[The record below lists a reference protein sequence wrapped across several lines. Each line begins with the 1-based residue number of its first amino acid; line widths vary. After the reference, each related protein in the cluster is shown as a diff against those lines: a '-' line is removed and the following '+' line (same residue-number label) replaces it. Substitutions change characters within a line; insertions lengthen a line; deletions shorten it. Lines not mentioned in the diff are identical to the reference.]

1 MGKTDGADLS
11 FLRMSW
17 SEEWTTYHLA
27 GQASFQ
33 PKAEST
39 LSILYR
45 YLTRQMMAATAGAVA
60 VLSAII
66 VLGNAFKQ
74 IFELLVNDELPIS
87 LIFKMVG
94 LLIPQALTFTMPW
107 GILVAALIVFGRMSQ
122 DLELQ
127 AIRAAGIGLIPLVAP
142 VILFGLFISGI
153 CFYNNAVLVPLT
165 LQKFKSVLLDI
176 GRDNPA
182 FLIRAGEAMDR
193 FPGYRIYI
201 GKKKGTDLTDINIWE
216 LDPAGIPRR
225 NIRAEKGSLSA
236 DLDDLSLTITLQ
248 KARQEERGEN
258 AADLNGIRAGL
269 SADQLPLKISLRSF
283 LNPDDM
289 KDIRIAALG
298 DLVKRLLAPV
308 EGFVDPKQIYPMLT
322 EMQKRI
328 SFALAPFTLLLVG
341 IPLGIRVQRKETSV
355 GVVISFFL
363 VMAYYAL
370 ILLAEG
376 LKNRGGAYPELIVWM
391 PNLILQGYGFFLL
404 WRANF
409 QQS

>member
-1 MGKTDGADLS
+1 M
-11 FLRMSW
+11 
-17 SEEWTTYHLA
+17 A
-27 GQASFQ
+27 GQAGVY
-33 PKAEST
+33 PKEPVR
-39 LSILYR
+39 ILYR
-45 YLTRQMMAATAGAVA
+45 YLTGQMMAATAGAVA
-60 VLSAII
+60 VLSLII

-127 AIRAAGIGLIPLVAP
+127 AIRAAGIGLVPLVAP
-142 VILFGLFISGI
+142 VILFGLFLSAV
-153 CFYNNAVLVPLT
+153 CFYNNAVVVPMT

-201 GKKKGTDLTDINIWE
+201 GKKNGTDLSDINIWE
-216 LDPAGIPRR
+216 LDPNGVPRR

-289 KDIRIAALG
+289 KDIRIAGLG
-298 DLVKRLLAPV
+298 DLTNRILSPV
-308 EGFVDPKQIYPMLT
+308 EGYVDPKQMYPMLT

-391 PNLILQGYGFFLL
+391 PNLLLQGYGFFLL

>member
-1 MGKTDGADLS
+1 MGKADGPDLS
-11 FLRMSW
+11 FLRVSW

-27 GQASFQ
+27 GQAGFQ
-33 PKAEST
+33 PKAKNP

-45 YLTRQMMAATAGAVA
+45 YLTGQMMAATAGAVA

-201 GKKKGTDLTDINIWE
+201 GKKNGTDLTDINIWE

-258 AADLNGIRAGL
+258 PADLNGIRAGL

-289 KDIRIAALG
+289 KDIRIAAMG
-298 DLVKRLLAPV
+298 DLAKRILSPV

>member
-1 MGKTDGADLS
+1 V
-11 FLRMSW
+11 
-17 SEEWTTYHLA
+17 A
-27 GQASFQ
+27 GQAGVY
-33 PKAEST
+33 PKEPVR
-39 LSILYR
+39 ILYR
-45 YLTRQMMAATAGAVA
+45 YLTGQMMAATAGAVA
-60 VLSAII
+60 VLSLII

-127 AIRAAGIGLIPLVAP
+127 AIRAAGIGLVPLVAP
-142 VILFGLFISGI
+142 VILFGLFLSAV
-153 CFYNNAVLVPLT
+153 CFYNNAVVVPMT

-201 GKKKGTDLTDINIWE
+201 GKKNGTDLTDINIWE
-216 LDPAGIPRR
+216 LDPNGLPRR

-289 KDIRIAALG
+289 KDIRIAGLG
-298 DLVKRLLAPV
+298 DLTNRILSPV
-308 EGFVDPKQIYPMLT
+308 EGYVDPKQMYPMLT

-391 PNLILQGYGFFLL
+391 PNLLLQGYGFFLL

>member
-1 MGKTDGADLS
+1 M
-11 FLRMSW
+11 
-17 SEEWTTYHLA
+17 A
-27 GQASFQ
+27 GQAGVY
-33 PKAEST
+33 PKEPVR
-39 LSILYR
+39 ILYR
-45 YLTRQMMAATAGAVA
+45 YLTGQMMAATAGAVA
-60 VLSAII
+60 VLSLII

-127 AIRAAGIGLIPLVAP
+127 AIRAAGIGLVPLVAP
-142 VILFGLFISGI
+142 VILFGLFLSAV
-153 CFYNNAVLVPLT
+153 CFYNNAVVVPLT

-201 GKKKGTDLTDINIWE
+201 GKKNGTDLSDINIWE
-216 LDPAGIPRR
+216 LDPNGVPRR

-289 KDIRIAALG
+289 KDIRIAGLG
-298 DLVKRLLAPV
+298 DLTNRILSPV
-308 EGFVDPKQIYPMLT
+308 EGYVDPKQMYPMLT

-391 PNLILQGYGFFLL
+391 PNLLLQGYGFFLL

>member
-1 MGKTDGADLS
+1 VSGL
-11 FLRMSW
+11 
-17 SEEWTTYHLA
+17 EEWTTHHVA
-27 GQASFQ
+27 GQAGVY
-33 PKAEST
+33 PKEPVR
-39 LSILYR
+39 ILYR
-45 YLTRQMMAATAGAVA
+45 YLTGQMMAATAGAVA
-60 VLSAII
+60 VLSLII

-127 AIRAAGIGLIPLVAP
+127 AIRAAGIGLVPLVAP
-142 VILFGLFISGI
+142 VILFGLFLSAV
-153 CFYNNAVLVPLT
+153 CFYNNAVVVPMT

-201 GKKKGTDLTDINIWE
+201 GKKNGTDLTDINIWE
-216 LDPAGIPRR
+216 LDPNGVPRR

-289 KDIRIAALG
+289 KDIRIAGLG
-298 DLVKRLLAPV
+298 DLTNRILSPV
-308 EGFVDPKQIYPMLT
+308 EGYVDPKQMYPMLT

-391 PNLILQGYGFFLL
+391 PNLLLQGYGFFLL

>member
-1 MGKTDGADLS
+1 MGWVIIVSERWTRTWALS
-11 FLRMSW
+11 QNQHNL
-17 SEEWTTYHLA
+17 L
-27 GQASFQ
+27 
-33 PKAEST
+33 K
-39 LSILYR
+39 ILYR
-45 YLTRQMMAATAGAVA
+45 YLTQQMLAVTATAVA
-60 VLSAII
+60 VLSLVL

-74 IFELLVNDELPIS
+74 LFELLVNDELPLS
-87 LIFKMVG
+87 FIFKMVG

-107 GILVAALIVFGRMSQ
+107 GILVGALIVFGRMSQ

-127 AIRAAGIGLIPLVAP
+127 AVRAAGIGLIPLVAP
-142 VILFGLFISGI
+142 VILFGLFLSSV
-153 CFYNNAVLVPLT
+153 CFYNNAILVPLT
-165 LQKFKSVLLDI
+165 LQKFQSALLDV
-176 GRDNPA
+176 GRDNPS

-201 GKKKGTDLTDINIWE
+201 GQKDGTELTDINIWE
-216 LDPAGIPRR
+216 LSPSGVPRR

-258 AADLNGIRAGL
+258 PSDLNSIRAGL
-269 SADQLPLKISLRSF
+269 SADQLPLKISLRGF
-283 LNPDDM
+283 LNPEDLQ
-289 KDIRIAALG
+289 DIRIAALG
-298 DLVKRLLAPV
+298 DLTNRILRPV
-308 EGFVDPKQIYPMLT
+308 EGYVDPKMVYPMLT

-355 GVVISFFL
+355 GVVISFFV

-376 LKNRGGAYPELIVWM
+376 LKNRGGAYPELIVWL
-391 PNLILQGYGFFLL
+391 PNLILQAYGFFLL

>member
-1 MGKTDGADLS
+1 
-11 FLRMSW
+11 
-17 SEEWTTYHLA
+17 LA
-27 GQASFQ
+27 GQGGVE
-33 PKAEST
+33 PKVKNP

-45 YLTRQMMAATAGAVA
+45 YLTGQMMAATAGAVA

-87 LIFKMVG
+87 LIFKMVA

-201 GKKKGTDLTDINIWE
+201 GKKNGTDLTDINIWE
-216 LDPAGIPRR
+216 LDPRGIPRR

-258 AADLNGIRAGL
+258 PADLNGIRAGL

-289 KDIRIAALG
+289 KDIRIAAMG
-298 DLVKRLLAPV
+298 DLAKRILSPV

>member
-1 MGKTDGADLS
+1 M
-11 FLRMSW
+11 
-17 SEEWTTYHLA
+17 A
-27 GQASFQ
+27 GQAGVY
-33 PKAEST
+33 PKEPVR
-39 LSILYR
+39 ILYR
-45 YLTRQMMAATAGAVA
+45 YLTGQMMAATAGAVA
-60 VLSAII
+60 VLSLII

-127 AIRAAGIGLIPLVAP
+127 AIRAAGIGLVPLVAP
-142 VILFGLFISGI
+142 VILFGLFLSAV
-153 CFYNNAVLVPLT
+153 CFYNNAVVVPMT

-201 GKKKGTDLTDINIWE
+201 GKKNGTDLSDINIWE
-216 LDPAGIPRR
+216 LDPNGVPRR

-289 KDIRIAALG
+289 KDIRIAGLG
-298 DLVKRLLAPV
+298 DLTNRILSPV
-308 EGFVDPKQIYPMLT
+308 EGYVDPKQMCPMLT

-391 PNLILQGYGFFLL
+391 PNLLLQGYGFFLL

>member
-1 MGKTDGADLS
+1 MPWA
-11 FLRMSW
+11 
-17 SEEWTTYHLA
+17 EEWTTHHLA
-27 GQASFQ
+27 RQAGVH
-33 PKAEST
+33 PAAEEIMR
-39 LSILYR
+39 ILYR
-45 YLTRQMMAATAGAVA
+45 YLTAQMMAATAGAVA
-60 VLSAII
+60 VLSLII

-87 LIFKMVG
+87 LIFK
-94 LLIPQALTFTMPW
+94 W

-127 AIRAAGIGLIPLVAP
+127 AVRAAGIGLIPLVAP
-142 VILFGLFISGI
+142 VILFGLFLSFV
-153 CFYNNAVLVPLT
+153 CFYNNAVLVPVT

-201 GKKKGTDLTDINIWE
+201 GQKNGAELTDINIWE
-216 LDPAGIPRR
+216 LSPSGVPRR

-236 DLDDLSLTITLQ
+236 DLDDLSLTITLL

-258 AADLNGIRAGL
+258 PNDLSTLRAGL
-269 SADQLPLKISLRSF
+269 SADQLPLKISLRGF
-283 LNPDDM
+283 LNPEDLQ
-289 KDIRIAALG
+289 DIRIAGLG
-298 DLVKRLLAPV
+298 DLTNRILSPV
-308 EGFVDPKQIYPMLT
+308 EGYVDPKQVYPMLT

-355 GVVISFFL
+355 GVVISFFV

-376 LKNRGGAYPELIVWM
+376 LKNRGGAYPELIVWL
-391 PNLILQGYGFFLL
+391 PNLILQAYGFFLL

>member
-1 MGKTDGADLS
+1 
-11 FLRMSW
+11 
-17 SEEWTTYHLA
+17 
-27 GQASFQ
+27 
-33 PKAEST
+33 
-39 LSILYR
+39 
-45 YLTRQMMAATAGAVA
+45 MMAATAGAVA
-60 VLSAII
+60 VLSLII

-127 AIRAAGIGLIPLVAP
+127 AIRAAGIGLVPLVAP
-142 VILFGLFISGI
+142 VILFGLFLSAV
-153 CFYNNAVLVPLT
+153 CFYNNAVVVPMT

-201 GKKKGTDLTDINIWE
+201 GKKNGTDLSDINIWE
-216 LDPAGIPRR
+216 LDPSGVPRR

-289 KDIRIAALG
+289 KDIRIAGLG
-298 DLVKRLLAPV
+298 DLTNRILSPV
-308 EGFVDPKQIYPMLT
+308 EGYVDPKQMYPMLT

-391 PNLILQGYGFFLL
+391 PNLLLQGYGLFLL
-404 WRANF
+404 WRVVWMPSSSRWLKSAF
-409 QQS
+409 RRSRASRRFRVSSETRTRRFV

>member
-1 MGKTDGADLS
+1 M
-11 FLRMSW
+11 R
-17 SEEWTTYHLA
+17 
-27 GQASFQ
+27 
-33 PKAEST
+33 
-39 LSILYR
+39 ILYR
-45 YLTRQMMAATAGAVA
+45 HLVFQMASVTATAVA
-60 VLSAII
+60 VLSLVL

-74 IFELLVNDELPIS
+74 LFELLVNDELPLS
-87 LIFKMVG
+87 LILKMVV
-94 LLIPQALTFTMPW
+94 LLVPQALTFTMPW

-127 AIRAAGIGLIPLVAP
+127 AIRASGIGLIPLVSP
-142 VILFGLFISGI
+142 VILFGLILSLV

-165 LQKFKSVLLDI
+165 LQKFQSSLLDV

-193 FPGYRIYI
+193 FPGYRIYV
-201 GKKKGTDLTDINIWE
+201 GQKNGTELTDIHIWE
-216 LDPAGIPRR
+216 LSSSGIPRR
-225 NIRAEKGSLSA
+225 NIRAEKGFLSA
-236 DLDDLSLTITLQ
+236 DLDDLSLTITLL
-248 KARQEERGEN
+248 KARQEERGDN
-258 AADLNGIRAGL
+258 PDDLNGIRAGL
-269 SADQLPLKISLRSF
+269 SADQLPLKISLRGF
-283 LNPDDM
+283 LNPEDLQ
-289 KDIRIAALG
+289 DIRIADLG
-298 DLVKRLLAPV
+298 DLTKRILSPV
-308 EGFVDPKQIYPMLT
+308 EGYVDPKQVYPMLT

-355 GVVISFFL
+355 GVVISFFV

-376 LKNRGGAYPELIVWM
+376 LKNRGGAYPELIVWL
-391 PNLILQGYGFFLL
+391 PNLILQAYGFFLL

>member
-1 MGKTDGADLS
+1 
-11 FLRMSW
+11 
-17 SEEWTTYHLA
+17 
-27 GQASFQ
+27 
-33 PKAEST
+33 
-39 LSILYR
+39 
-45 YLTRQMMAATAGAVA
+45 
-60 VLSAII
+60 
-66 VLGNAFKQ
+66 
-74 IFELLVNDELPIS
+74 
-87 LIFKMVG
+87 
-94 LLIPQALTFTMPW
+94 
-107 GILVAALIVFGRMSQ
+107 
-122 DLELQ
+122 
-127 AIRAAGIGLIPLVAP
+127 
-142 VILFGLFISGI
+142 
-153 CFYNNAVLVPLT
+153 
-165 LQKFKSVLLDI
+165 
-176 GRDNPA
+176 
-182 FLIRAGEAMDR
+182 MDR

-201 GKKKGTDLTDINIWE
+201 GKKNGTDLTDINIWE
-216 LDPAGIPRR
+216 LDPGGIPRR

-289 KDIRIAALG
+289 KDIRIAAMG
-298 DLVKRLLAPV
+298 DLAKRILSPV

>member
-1 MGKTDGADLS
+1 
-11 FLRMSW
+11 
-17 SEEWTTYHLA
+17 LA
-27 GQASFQ
+27 RQAGVQ
-33 PKAEST
+33 PKAKSP

-45 YLTRQMMAATAGAVA
+45 YLTGQMMAATAGAVA

-201 GKKKGTDLTDINIWE
+201 GKKNGTDLTDINIWE

-289 KDIRIAALG
+289 KDIRIAAMG
-298 DLVKRLLAPV
+298 DLARRILSPV
-308 EGFVDPKQIYPMLT
+308 EGFIDPKQIYPMLT

>member
-1 MGKTDGADLS
+1 M
-11 FLRMSW
+11 
-17 SEEWTTYHLA
+17 A
-27 GQASFQ
+27 GQAGVY
-33 PKAEST
+33 PKEPVR
-39 LSILYR
+39 ILYR
-45 YLTRQMMAATAGAVA
+45 YLTGQMMAATAGAVA
-60 VLSAII
+60 VLSLII

-127 AIRAAGIGLIPLVAP
+127 AIRAAGIGLVPLVAP
-142 VILFGLFISGI
+142 VILFGLFLSAV
-153 CFYNNAVLVPLT
+153 CFYNNAVVVPMT

-201 GKKKGTDLTDINIWE
+201 GKKNGTDLSDINIWE
-216 LDPAGIPRR
+216 LDPSGVPRR

-289 KDIRIAALG
+289 KDIRIAGLG
-298 DLVKRLLAPV
+298 DLTNRILSPV
-308 EGFVDPKQIYPMLT
+308 EGYVDPKQMYPMLT

-391 PNLILQGYGFFLL
+391 PNLLLQGYGFFLL

>member
-1 MGKTDGADLS
+1 
-11 FLRMSW
+11 MSW
-17 SEEWTTYHLA
+17 AEEWTTHHVA
-27 GQASFQ
+27 GQAGVY
-33 PKAEST
+33 PKEPVR
-39 LSILYR
+39 ILYR
-45 YLTRQMMAATAGAVA
+45 YLTGQMMAATAGAVA
-60 VLSAII
+60 VLSLII

-127 AIRAAGIGLIPLVAP
+127 AIRAAGIGLVPLVAP
-142 VILFGLFISGI
+142 VILFGLFLSAV
-153 CFYNNAVLVPLT
+153 CFYNNAVVVPMT

-201 GKKKGTDLTDINIWE
+201 GKKNGTDLSDINIWE
-216 LDPAGIPRR
+216 LDPNGVPRR

-289 KDIRIAALG
+289 KDIRIAGLG
-298 DLVKRLLAPV
+298 DLTNRILSPV
-308 EGFVDPKQIYPMLT
+308 EGYVDPKQMYPMLT

-391 PNLILQGYGFFLL
+391 PNLLLQGYGFFLL

>member
-1 MGKTDGADLS
+1 V
-11 FLRMSW
+11 
-17 SEEWTTYHLA
+17 A
-27 GQASFQ
+27 GQAGVY
-33 PKAEST
+33 PKEPVR
-39 LSILYR
+39 ILYR
-45 YLTRQMMAATAGAVA
+45 YLTGQMMAATAGAVA
-60 VLSAII
+60 VLSLII

-127 AIRAAGIGLIPLVAP
+127 AIRAAGIGLVPLVAP
-142 VILFGLFISGI
+142 VILFGLFLSAV
-153 CFYNNAVLVPLT
+153 CFYNNAVVVPMT

-201 GKKKGTDLTDINIWE
+201 GKKNGTDLSDINIWE
-216 LDPAGIPRR
+216 LDPNGVPRR

-289 KDIRIAALG
+289 KDIRIAGLG
-298 DLVKRLLAPV
+298 DLTNRILSPV
-308 EGFVDPKQIYPMLT
+308 EGYVDPKQMYPMLT

-391 PNLILQGYGFFLL
+391 PNLLLQGYGFFLL

>member
-1 MGKTDGADLS
+1 V
-11 FLRMSW
+11 
-17 SEEWTTYHLA
+17 A
-27 GQASFQ
+27 GQAGVY
-33 PKAEST
+33 PKEPVR
-39 LSILYR
+39 ILYR
-45 YLTRQMMAATAGAVA
+45 YLTGQMMAATAGAVA
-60 VLSAII
+60 VLSLII

-127 AIRAAGIGLIPLVAP
+127 AIRAAGIGLVPLVAP
-142 VILFGLFISGI
+142 VILFGLFLSAV
-153 CFYNNAVLVPLT
+153 CFYNNAVVVPMT

-201 GKKKGTDLTDINIWE
+201 GKKNGTDLSDINIWE
-216 LDPAGIPRR
+216 LDPSGVPRR

-289 KDIRIAALG
+289 KDIRIAGLG
-298 DLVKRLLAPV
+298 DLTNRILSPV
-308 EGFVDPKQIYPMLT
+308 EGYVDPKQMYPMLT

-391 PNLILQGYGFFLL
+391 PNLLLQAYGFFLL

>member
-1 MGKTDGADLS
+1 MT
-11 FLRMSW
+11 
-17 SEEWTTYHLA
+17 
-27 GQASFQ
+27 
-33 PKAEST
+33 
-39 LSILYR
+39 ILYR
-45 YLTRQMMAATAGAVA
+45 YLTGQMMAATFGAVA
-60 VLSAII
+60 VLSLII

-74 IFELLVNDELPIS
+74 IFELLVNDELPIA

-142 VILFGLFISGI
+142 VILFGLFLSGI
-153 CFYNNAVLVPLT
+153 CFYNNAVVVPLT

-201 GKKKGTDLTDINIWE
+201 GKKNGTDLTDINIWE
-216 LDPAGIPRR
+216 LDPNGVPRR

-289 KDIRIAALG
+289 KDIRIAGLG
-298 DLVKRLLAPV
+298 DLTNRILSPV
-308 EGFVDPKQIYPMLT
+308 EGYVDPKQIYPMLT

-376 LKNRGGAYPELIVWM
+376 LKNRGGAYPELIVWL
-391 PNLILQGYGFFLL
+391 PNLVLQAYGFFLL

>member
-1 MGKTDGADLS
+1 MGRADGTDLS
-11 FLRMSW
+11 FLRVSW

-27 GQASFQ
+27 GQGGVQ
-33 PKAEST
+33 PKAKNP

-45 YLTRQMMAATAGAVA
+45 YLTGQMMAATAGAVA

-201 GKKKGTDLTDINIWE
+201 GKKNGTDLSDINIWE

-289 KDIRIAALG
+289 KDIRIAAMG
-298 DLVKRLLAPV
+298 DLAKRILSPV

>member
-1 MGKTDGADLS
+1 M
-11 FLRMSW
+11 
-17 SEEWTTYHLA
+17 A
-27 GQASFQ
+27 GQAGVY
-33 PKAEST
+33 PKEPVR
-39 LSILYR
+39 ILYR
-45 YLTRQMMAATAGAVA
+45 YLTGQMMAATAGAVA
-60 VLSAII
+60 VLSLII

-127 AIRAAGIGLIPLVAP
+127 AIRAAGIGLVPLVAP
-142 VILFGLFISGI
+142 VILFGLFLSAV
-153 CFYNNAVLVPLT
+153 CFYNNAVVVPMT

-201 GKKKGTDLTDINIWE
+201 GKKNGTDLTDINIWE
-216 LDPAGIPRR
+216 LDPNGVPRR

-289 KDIRIAALG
+289 KDIRIAGLG
-298 DLVKRLLAPV
+298 DLTNRILSPV
-308 EGFVDPKQIYPMLT
+308 EGYVDPKQMYPMLT
-322 EMQKRI
+322 EMQKRV

-391 PNLILQGYGFFLL
+391 PNLLLQGYGFFLL

>member
-1 MGKTDGADLS
+1 MPGSQG
-11 FLRMSW
+11 
-17 SEEWTTYHLA
+17 WTTDHLE
-27 GQASFQ
+27 GQAGLH
-33 PKAEST
+33 PTEAKT
-39 LSILYR
+39 MTILYR
-45 YLTRQMMAATAGAVA
+45 YLTSQMMAATAGAVA
-60 VLSAII
+60 VLSLVI

-74 IFELLVNDELPIS
+74 IFELLVNDEMPMS

-127 AIRAAGIGLIPLVAP
+127 AIRSAGIGLIPLVAP
-142 VILFGLFISGI
+142 VILFGLFVSGI

-165 LQKFKSVLLDI
+165 LQKFHSILLDI

-182 FLIRAGEAMDR
+182 FLIRAGEPMDR
-193 FPGYRIYI
+193 FPGYRIYV
-201 GKKKGTDLTDINIWE
+201 GEKKGTDLTDIHIWE
-216 LDPAGIPRR
+216 VDNNSIPRR
-225 NIRAEKGSLSA
+225 NIRAERGTISA

-258 AADLNGIRAGL
+258 GADLNSIRAGL
-269 SADQLPLKISLRSF
+269 SADQLPLKISLKN
-283 LNPDDM
+283 LINPEDL
-289 KDIRIAALG
+289 KDIRIAAMG
-298 DLVKRLLAPV
+298 DLVSRVVSPM
-308 EGFVDPKQIYPMLT
+308 EGYIDPKQVYPMLT

-341 IPLGIRVQRKETSV
+341 IPLGIRVQRKETSI
-355 GVVISFFL
+355 GVVVSFFV

-376 LKNRGGAYPELIVWM
+376 LKNRGGAYPELIVWL
-391 PNLILQGYGFFLL
+391 PNLGLQILGFFLL

-409 QQS
+409 QQT

>member
-1 MGKTDGADLS
+1 
-11 FLRMSW
+11 
-17 SEEWTTYHLA
+17 
-27 GQASFQ
+27 
-33 PKAEST
+33 
-39 LSILYR
+39 
-45 YLTRQMMAATAGAVA
+45 MMAATAGAVA
-60 VLSAII
+60 VLSLII

-127 AIRAAGIGLIPLVAP
+127 AIRAAGIGLVPLVAP
-142 VILFGLFISGI
+142 VILFGLFLSAV
-153 CFYNNAVLVPLT
+153 CFYNNAVIVPLT

-201 GKKKGTDLTDINIWE
+201 GKKNGTDLTDINIWE
-216 LDPAGIPRR
+216 LDPNGVPRR

-289 KDIRIAALG
+289 KDIRIAGLG
-298 DLVKRLLAPV
+298 DLTNRILSPV
-308 EGFVDPKQIYPMLT
+308 EGYVDPKQIYPMLT

-376 LKNRGGAYPELIVWM
+376 LKNRGGAYPELIVWL
-391 PNLILQGYGFFLL
+391 PNLVLQGYGFFLL

>member
-1 MGKTDGADLS
+1 MT
-11 FLRMSW
+11 
-17 SEEWTTYHLA
+17 
-27 GQASFQ
+27 
-33 PKAEST
+33 
-39 LSILYR
+39 ILYR
-45 YLTRQMMAATAGAVA
+45 YLTGQMMAATAGAVA
-60 VLSAII
+60 VLSLII

-87 LIFKMVG
+87 LIFKMVA

-127 AIRAAGIGLIPLVAP
+127 AIRAAGIGLVPLVAP
-142 VILFGLFISGI
+142 VILFGLFLSAI
-153 CFYNNAVLVPLT
+153 CFYNNAVVVPLT
-165 LQKFKSVLLDI
+165 LQKFKSVLLDV

-201 GKKKGTDLTDINIWE
+201 GKKNGTDLTDIHIWE
-216 LDPAGIPRR
+216 LDPNGVPRR
-225 NIRAEKGSLSA
+225 NIRADRGSLSA

-258 AADLNGIRAGL
+258 ASDLNGIRAGL

-289 KDIRIAALG
+289 KDIRIAGLG
-298 DLVKRLLAPV
+298 DLTNRILSPV
-308 EGFVDPKQIYPMLT
+308 EGYVDPKQIYPMLT

>member
-1 MGKTDGADLS
+1 V
-11 FLRMSW
+11 SW
-17 SEEWTTYHLA
+17 SEEWTTDPLA
-27 GQASFQ
+27 GQAGVH
-33 PKAEST
+33 PKKQVT
-39 LSILYR
+39 ILYR
-45 YLTRQMMAATAGAVA
+45 YLTGQMMAATAGAVA
-60 VLSAII
+60 VLSLII

-87 LIFKMVG
+87 LIFKMVA

-127 AIRAAGIGLIPLVAP
+127 AIRAAGIGLVPLVAP
-142 VILFGLFISGI
+142 VILFGLFLSAV
-153 CFYNNAVLVPLT
+153 CFYNNAVVVPMT
-165 LQKFKSVLLDI
+165 LQKFKSVLLDV

-201 GKKKGTDLTDINIWE
+201 GKKSGTDLTDIHIWE
-216 LDPAGIPRR
+216 LDPNGVPRR
-225 NIRAEKGSLSA
+225 NIRADRGSLSA

-289 KDIRIAALG
+289 KDIRIAGLG
-298 DLVKRLLAPV
+298 DLTTRILSPV
-308 EGFVDPKQIYPMLT
+308 EGYVDPKQIYPMLT

>member
-1 MGKTDGADLS
+1 V
-11 FLRMSW
+11 SW

-27 GQASFQ
+27 GQAGFQ
-33 PKAEST
+33 PKAKNP

-45 YLTRQMMAATAGAVA
+45 YLTGQMMAATAGAVA

-201 GKKKGTDLTDINIWE
+201 GKKNGTDLTDINIWE

-289 KDIRIAALG
+289 KDIRIAAMG
-298 DLVKRLLAPV
+298 DLAKRILSPV

>member
-1 MGKTDGADLS
+1 V
-11 FLRMSW
+11 
-17 SEEWTTYHLA
+17 A
-27 GQASFQ
+27 GQAGVY
-33 PKAEST
+33 PKEPVR
-39 LSILYR
+39 ILYR
-45 YLTRQMMAATAGAVA
+45 YLTGQMMAATAGAVA
-60 VLSAII
+60 VLSLII

-127 AIRAAGIGLIPLVAP
+127 AIRAAGIGLVPLVAP
-142 VILFGLFISGI
+142 VILFGLFLSAV
-153 CFYNNAVLVPLT
+153 CFYNNAVVVPLT

-201 GKKKGTDLTDINIWE
+201 GKKNGTDLSDINIWE
-216 LDPAGIPRR
+216 LDPSGVPRR

-289 KDIRIAALG
+289 KDIRIAGLG
-298 DLVKRLLAPV
+298 DLTNRILSPV
-308 EGFVDPKQIYPMLT
+308 EGYVDPKQMYPMLT

-391 PNLILQGYGFFLL
+391 PNLLLQGYGFFLL

>member
-1 MGKTDGADLS
+1 MK
-11 FLRMSW
+11 
-17 SEEWTTYHLA
+17 
-27 GQASFQ
+27 
-33 PKAEST
+33 
-39 LSILYR
+39 ILYR
-45 YLTRQMMAATAGAVA
+45 YLTGQMMAATAGAVA

-87 LIFKMVG
+87 IIFKMVG

-142 VILFGLFISGI
+142 VILFGLFVSGI

-201 GKKKGTDLTDINIWE
+201 GKKNGTDLTDINIWE
-216 LDPAGIPRR
+216 LDPGGIPRR

-289 KDIRIAALG
+289 KDIRIAAMG
-298 DLVKRLLAPV
+298 DLVKRVLAPV

-355 GVVISFFL
+355 GIVISFFL

-376 LKNRGGAYPELIVWM
+376 LKSRGGAYPELIVWM
-391 PNLILQGYGFFLL
+391 PNLILQGYGFYLL

>member
-1 MGKTDGADLS
+1 M
-11 FLRMSW
+11 
-17 SEEWTTYHLA
+17 A
-27 GQASFQ
+27 GQAGVY
-33 PKAEST
+33 PKEPVR
-39 LSILYR
+39 ILYR
-45 YLTRQMMAATAGAVA
+45 YLTGQMMAATAGAVA
-60 VLSAII
+60 VLSLII

-127 AIRAAGIGLIPLVAP
+127 AIRAAGIGLVPLVAP
-142 VILFGLFISGI
+142 VILFGLFLSAV
-153 CFYNNAVLVPLT
+153 CFYNNAVVVPMT

-201 GKKKGTDLTDINIWE
+201 GKKNGTDLSDINIWE
-216 LDPAGIPRR
+216 LDPNGVPRR

-248 KARQEERGEN
+248 KARQEERGES
-258 AADLNGIRAGL
+258 AGDLNGIRAGL

-289 KDIRIAALG
+289 KDIRIAGLG
-298 DLVKRLLAPV
+298 DLTNRILSPV
-308 EGFVDPKQIYPMLT
+308 EGYVDPKQMYPMLT

-391 PNLILQGYGFFLL
+391 PNLLLQGYGFFLL

>member
-1 MGKTDGADLS
+1 V
-11 FLRMSW
+11 
-17 SEEWTTYHLA
+17 A
-27 GQASFQ
+27 GQAGVY
-33 PKAEST
+33 PKEPVR
-39 LSILYR
+39 ILYR
-45 YLTRQMMAATAGAVA
+45 YLTGQMMAATAGAVA
-60 VLSAII
+60 VLSLII

-127 AIRAAGIGLIPLVAP
+127 AIRAAGIGLVPLVAP
-142 VILFGLFISGI
+142 VILFGLFLSAV
-153 CFYNNAVLVPLT
+153 CFYNNAVVVPMT

-201 GKKKGTDLTDINIWE
+201 GKKNGTDLSDINIWE
-216 LDPAGIPRR
+216 LDPSGVPRR

-289 KDIRIAALG
+289 KDIRIAGLG
-298 DLVKRLLAPV
+298 DLTNRILSPV
-308 EGFVDPKQIYPMLT
+308 EGYVDPKQMYPMLT

-391 PNLILQGYGFFLL
+391 PNLLLQGYGFFLL

>member
-1 MGKTDGADLS
+1 M
-11 FLRMSW
+11 
-17 SEEWTTYHLA
+17 A
-27 GQASFQ
+27 GQAGVY
-33 PKAEST
+33 PKEPVR
-39 LSILYR
+39 ILYR
-45 YLTRQMMAATAGAVA
+45 YLTGQMMAATAGAVA
-60 VLSAII
+60 VLSLII

-127 AIRAAGIGLIPLVAP
+127 AIRAAGIGLVPLVAP
-142 VILFGLFISGI
+142 VILFGLFLSAV
-153 CFYNNAVLVPLT
+153 CFYNNAVVVPLT

-201 GKKKGTDLTDINIWE
+201 GKKNGTDLSDINIWE
-216 LDPAGIPRR
+216 LDPRGVPRR

-258 AADLNGIRAGL
+258 AKDLNGIRAGL

-289 KDIRIAALG
+289 KDIRIAGLG
-298 DLVKRLLAPV
+298 DLTNRLLSPV
-308 EGFVDPKQIYPMLT
+308 EGYVDPKQMYPMLT

-391 PNLILQGYGFFLL
+391 PNLLLQGYGFFLL

>member
-1 MGKTDGADLS
+1 MGRANGAYLP
-11 FLRMSW
+11 FLRVSGA
-17 SEEWTTYHLA
+17 EEWTTYHVA
-27 GQASFQ
+27 GQAGVY
-33 PKAEST
+33 PKEPVR
-39 LSILYR
+39 ILYR
-45 YLTRQMMAATAGAVA
+45 YLTGQMMAATAGAVA
-60 VLSAII
+60 VLSLII

-127 AIRAAGIGLIPLVAP
+127 AIRAAGIGLVPLVAP
-142 VILFGLFISGI
+142 VILFGLFLSAV
-153 CFYNNAVLVPLT
+153 CFYNNAVVVPMT

-201 GKKKGTDLTDINIWE
+201 GKKNGTDLSDINIWE
-216 LDPAGIPRR
+216 LDPNGVPRR

-289 KDIRIAALG
+289 KDIRIAGLG
-298 DLVKRLLAPV
+298 DLTNRILSPV
-308 EGFVDPKQIYPMLT
+308 EGYVDPKQMYPMLT

-391 PNLILQGYGFFLL
+391 PNLLLQGYGFFLL

>member
-1 MGKTDGADLS
+1 MT
-11 FLRMSW
+11 
-17 SEEWTTYHLA
+17 
-27 GQASFQ
+27 
-33 PKAEST
+33 
-39 LSILYR
+39 ILYR
-45 YLTRQMMAATAGAVA
+45 YLTGQMMAATAGAVA
-60 VLSAII
+60 VLSLII

-127 AIRAAGIGLIPLVAP
+127 AIRAAGIGLVPLVAP
-142 VILFGLFISGI
+142 VILFGLFLSAI
-153 CFYNNAVLVPLT
+153 CFYNNAVVVPLT

-201 GKKKGTDLTDINIWE
+201 GKKNGTDLTDIHIWE
-216 LDPAGIPRR
+216 LDPQGVPRR
-225 NIRAEKGSLSA
+225 NIRADRGSLSA

-258 AADLNGIRAGL
+258 ASDLNGIRAGL

-289 KDIRIAALG
+289 KDIRIAGMG
-298 DLVKRLLAPV
+298 DLTNRILSPV
-308 EGFVDPKQIYPMLT
+308 EGYVDPKQIYPMLT

-391 PNLILQGYGFFLL
+391 PNLLLPGYGFFLL